1 MEKYKK
7 GTHARNV
14 KRRGTNLVTSMTAQK
29 ENQLKVRKHNRKAAE
44 ESLATSTPSYRMY

>member
-14 KRRGTNLVTSMTAQK
+14 KRYGSNLVTSMTAQK
-29 ENQLKVRKHNRKAAE
+29 ENQIKIRKHNRKAAD
-44 ESLATSTPSYRMY
+44 ESLATSAPTYRMY